1 MSFSADVKQEIAG
14 QIPAAK
20 HCREAALGAMI
31 ECQGS
36 FSRDDSGRIFISFS
50 TDNPAVAG
58 KYFTL
63 LQKTTNINTAWQEPG
78 HRSET
83 DLGSMGSKEAEAFC
97 RRISDADRL
106 LKRNCCRRAYLREY
120 FLCCGSVT
128 DPKREYHLE
137 FITAGEKAADH
148 LIKVLY
154 SWGIQA
160 RMTRRKKNFAV
171 YLKDSAAIGEV
182 LSLIGAHSAYLEF
195 ENTLI
200 LKEMRNT
207 INRRVNFETANI
219 VKAVDAAQRQIDDIR
234 LLEKKGALK
243 ALPDVLQQ
251 MARLRLQ
258 YPDATLKEL
267 GAMLN
272 PPVGKS
278 GVNHR
283 LRRLSEIAD
292 EARTGD
298 SGGEL

>member
-1 MSFSADVKQEIAG
+1 MSFSSDVKKEIANLV
-14 QIPAAK
+14 PAAK
-20 HCREAALGAMI
+20 HCGEAALGALI

-36 FSRDDSGRIFISFS
+36 FSRDDAGHLILSFS
-50 TDNPAVAG
+50 TDNSAVAG

-63 LQKTTNINTAWQEPG
+63 LQKTTNINTTWHEPG
-78 HRSET
+78 CRSET
-83 DLGSMGSKEAEAFC
+83 DLDSMGMEEAEAFC
-97 RRISDADRL
+97 RRLSDTERL
-106 LKRNCCRRAYLREY
+106 LKRECCKRAWLREF
-120 FLCCGSVT
+120 FLCSGSVT
-128 DPKREYHLE
+128 NPSREYHLE
-137 FITAGEKAADH
+137 FITAEEKTAEK
-148 LIKVLY
+148 LIKVL
-154 SWGIQA
+154 SAWGIQG
-160 RMTRRKKNFAV
+160 RMTRRKKNIAV
-171 YLKDSAAIGEV
+171 YLKDSAAIGEI
-182 LSLIGAHSAYLEF
+182 LSLIGAHSAYLEL

-207 INRRVNFETANI
+207 INRRVNLETANI
-219 VKAVDAAQRQIDDIR
+219 VKAVDAAQRQIDDIQ
-234 LLEKKGALK
+234 LLERKGALK